1 MTVNF
6 SSPELSHAHSLQTLD
21 SLYEYDD
28 FMQSVGTLADM
39 GCGPGLDLEWW
50 ATRTT
55 RDDSR
60 TPLNISCTGIDQAA
74 EMPLAHRYKNIQYHC
89 QDFEVPI
96 GVHKKKFDVVWCHDA
111 FQYVINPFETL
122 RNWRNVMNDDGM
134 LAIIVPQTTN
144 MEFNIQANDQPNYC
158 YYHWTMVSL
167 IHVLAVSGFDC
178 STGFFRKDPVDNWLH
193 AVVYKSVHDPADP
206 RKTSWYD
213 LVERNLLP
221 DSAAASVQRYGY
233 LKQRDLVL
241 PWLDKSLTWF
251 ARH

>member
-6 SSPELSHAHSLQTLD
+6 SSPALSHAHSLQTLD

-89 QDFEVPI
+89 QDFEAPI
-96 GVHKKKFDVVWCHDA
+96 GVHKRKFDVVWCHDA

-134 LAIIVPQTTN
+134 LVIIVPQTTN
-144 MEFNIQANDQPNYC
+144 MEFNVQANDQPDYC

-178 STGFFRKDPVDNWLH
+178 SAGFFRKDPVDKWLH
-193 AVVYKSVHDPADP
+193 AAVYKSAHEPADP
-206 RKTSWYD
+206 RKTSWYE
-213 LVERNLLP
+213 LAERNLLP
-221 DSAAASVQRYGY
+221 ESAAASVQRYGY